1 MPAKGEMMRFHISIS
16 MGLLFA
22 AFALPGMARASAMN
36 QYSYRVVVPANG
48 ACVEQAGRLAARF
61 AAETSLSNVTG
72 TCEGTRLLSN
82 EGQSYKQ
89 NIVVI
94 NYQSYAKE
102 MPVQAIFGGVDV
114 YGGPTVADGQFPSY
128 GACLSARAAQLKL
141 FTEYTG
147 LTAVD
152 SHCES
157 GNDLIPDSWSLVID
171 GFGQAKATLY
181 GLAPL
186 QNFVDDG
193 DAPSSDIMNVVTEK
207 VAKYGGHVV
216 FSTNDYIFY
225 YSASGQKVSVASG
238 PDFTN
243 ASECTSQLSEAQK
256 IFNSPKDA
264 DVTVLCHED
273 NGSSYHV
280 VAVGLYADATDL
292 DVEANTRN
300 YASFGECLA
309 DRARVEQNLRSEGAS
324 VYGEICSPS
333 IRNLTGYTM
342 HVYEPVLSSP

>member
-1 MPAKGEMMRFHISIS
+1 MRFHISIS

-22 AFALPGMARASAMN
+22 AFAVPAVSYGAALN
-36 QYSYRVVVPANG
+36 QYSYRVVVPADG
-48 ACVEQAGRLAARF
+48 PCAEQAGRLVTRF
-61 AAETSLSNVTG
+61 AADTSLSNVTG
-72 TCEGTRLLSN
+72 VCEGTRQLSN

-102 MPVQAIFGGVDV
+102 MPVQAIFGGVDD
-114 YGGPTVADGQFPSY
+114 YGGPTIANGQFPSY
-128 GACLSARAAQLKL
+128 GACLNARASQLNL
-141 FTEYTG
+141 FTKYTG
-147 LTAVD
+147 LKAVD

-193 DAPSSDIMNVVTEK
+193 DAPSSDIMKIVAEK

-238 PDFTN
+238 PGFTD

-256 IFNSPKDA
+256 IFNSPKGA

-273 NGSSYHV
+273 NGSSYHI

-292 DVEANTRN
+292 DVEANTRD
-300 YASFGECLA
+300 YATFAECMA

-324 VYGEICSPS
+324 IYGEICSPS
-333 IRNLTGYTM
+333 VTNLTGYTM
-342 HVYEPVLSSP
+342 HVFEPVLSVP